1 MPKQYDQAYFDRWYR
16 HPRHRVKSDDA
27 LVRKVRMVLALAE
40 WYLEHPVRSVLDVG
54 CGEAPWFPVL
64 QLLRPKASYL
74 GLDPSPYAVQRFGR
88 TRNVRL
94 CRFGELAQQRFE
106 RPVDLLVCADVMHYV
121 AGAELLRGLSGFGE
135 LCDGV
140 AYLEVMC
147 KGDNFVGDREGYL
160 ARTPAWY
167 RKAFAKAGFA
177 SCGSQC
183 YLGTRLRQTAMSLEL
198 AG

>member
-1 MPKQYDQAYFDRWYR
+1 M
-16 HPRHRVKSDDA
+16 
-27 LVRKVRMVLALAE
+27 
-40 WYLEHPVRSVLDVG
+40 
-54 CGEAPWFPVL
+54 L

-147 KGDNFVGDREGYL
+147 KGDDFVGDREGYL